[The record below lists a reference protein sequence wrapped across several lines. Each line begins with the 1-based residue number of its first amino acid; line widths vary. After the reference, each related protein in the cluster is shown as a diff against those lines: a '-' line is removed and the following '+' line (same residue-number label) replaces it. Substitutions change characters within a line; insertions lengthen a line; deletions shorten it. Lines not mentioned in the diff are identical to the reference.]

1 MIDLTPKQKAGR
13 LGGLA
18 TVARHG
24 RPYMA
29 AIGRRG
35 AAALWRRYAL
45 LPYELSKYAL
55 VDRETGKVKAIR

>member
-1 MIDLTPKQKAGR
+1 MTRREAGS
-13 LGGLA
+13 LGGRA

-24 RPYMA
+24 RQYMA
-29 AIGRRG
+29 AIGARG
-35 AAALWRRYAL
+35 AATLWRRYAI